1 MIKTWVLSAA
11 LLLPAFGATAGA
23 YDSLA
28 FALNQQTLIND
39 LRAHCRIAK
48 EVSDEKIKSVF
59 INSKE
64 NHDAL
69 SATASALKNHQQ
81 EQYQQQLK
89 RIHCPDFTQQ

>member
-1 MIKTWVLSAA
+1 MMIRWILSAA
-11 LLLPAFGATAGA
+11 LLLPAFGATAAA

-39 LRAHCRIAK
+39 LRAHCQIAK
-48 EVSDEKIKSVF
+48 QVPDEQIKSVF

-69 SATASALKNHQQ
+69 SAAASALKNHQQ
-81 EQYQQQLK
+81 KQYQQQLQGI
-89 RIHCPDFTQQ
+89 RCPDFTRR

>member
-1 MIKTWVLSAA
+1 MMIRWILSAA

-39 LRAHCRIAK
+39 LRTHCQIAK
-48 EVSDEKIKSVF
+48 EVPDEKIKSVF
-59 INSKE
+59 TNSKE
-64 NHDAL
+64 NHEAL

-81 EQYQQQLK
+81 EQYQQQLQ
-89 RIHCPDFTQQ
+89 RIRCPDFTRQ